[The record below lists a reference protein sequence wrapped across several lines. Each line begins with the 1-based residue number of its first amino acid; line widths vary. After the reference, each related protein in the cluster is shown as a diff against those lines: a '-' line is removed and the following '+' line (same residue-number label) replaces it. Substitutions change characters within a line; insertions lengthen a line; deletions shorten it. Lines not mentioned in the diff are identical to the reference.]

1 MLKQELLDIFYA
13 ITAIRKIQHIKPS
26 TEKIY
31 QYLYKINENV
41 DKNLLVQNIEVMI
54 RKGYL
59 KIEGDDEQE
68 SIFILKSF
76 DEFIDLSKTVTSTDK
91 IYDEIAELENY
102 IDPTEKRNQDVG
114 NCSRPGSNISLLYER
129 MITELKSEIIFLRDQ
144 SSKRD
149 IYFQE
154 EIKFLRKQVETLLG
168 KEVINKEK
176 EIIFVQKPF
185 DTYKETAII
194 TNKETPKDELHIIS
208 ETVKDPNPQS
218 IVTIDEDDTS
228 NQVLREIVSKKDKS
242 MDQTHSKLKKK
253 TNSESTSTSKEKNEK
268 KKIFI
273 LGDSMV
279 KHAWEIPNQLEKKHK
294 VYVRSFSSAK
304 VKCMKGYIKPCIR
317 EEQPDHV
324 ILHVGTN
331 NISSEQNAERIGKS
345 IVDLAKLSVKDHCPV
360 SISNIVPRNDKWNNK
375 AQEVNSFLKNMCTN
389 TGAGEEGGQGEPCPP
404 SPMKFQ

>member
-13 ITAIRKIQHIKPS
+13 ITATRKAQHIKLS

-31 QYLYKINENV
+31 QYLYKINKNV
-41 DKNLLVQNIEVMI
+41 DKNMLVQNIKVMI

-91 IYDEIAELENY
+91 ISDEIAELVNY

-114 NCSRPGSNISLLYER
+114 NCSRPENNISLLYER

-144 SSKRD
+144 SNKRD

-154 EIKFLRKQVETLLG
+154 EIKFLRKQVEALLD

-176 EIIFVQKPF
+176 EVIYVQKPF

-228 NQVLREIVSKKDKS
+228 N
-242 MDQTHSKLKKK
+242 
-253 TNSESTSTSKEKNEK
+253 
-268 KKIFI
+268 
-273 LGDSMV
+273 
-279 KHAWEIPNQLEKKHK
+279 
-294 VYVRSFSSAK
+294 
-304 VKCMKGYIKPCIR
+304 
-317 EEQPDHV
+317 
-324 ILHVGTN
+324 
-331 NISSEQNAERIGKS
+331 
-345 IVDLAKLSVKDHCPV
+345 
-360 SISNIVPRNDKWNNK
+360 
-375 AQEVNSFLKNMCTN
+375 
-389 TGAGEEGGQGEPCPP
+389 
-404 SPMKFQ
+404 

>member
-31 QYLYKINENV
+31 QYLYKINKNV
-41 DKNLLVQNIEVMI
+41 DKNLVVQNIEVMI

-91 IYDEIAELENY
+91 ISDEIAELENY

-114 NCSRPGSNISLLYER
+114 NCSRPENHISLLYER

-144 SSKRD
+144 SNKRD

-176 EIIFVQKPF
+176 EIIYVQKPF
-185 DTYKETAII
+185 DTYKETSII
-194 TNKETPKDELHIIS
+194 TNKETPKDELH
-208 ETVKDPNPQS
+208 
-218 IVTIDEDDTS
+218 
-228 NQVLREIVSKKDKS
+228 KS
-242 MDQTHSKLKKK
+242 LKQL
-253 TNSESTSTSKEKNEK
+253 
-268 KKIFI
+268 KIQI
-273 LGDSMV
+273 
-279 KHAWEIPNQLEKKHK
+279 HK
-294 VYVRSFSSAK
+294 V
-304 VKCMKGYIKPCIR
+304 
-317 EEQPDHV
+317 
-324 ILHVGTN
+324 L
-331 NISSEQNAERIGKS
+331 
-345 IVDLAKLSVKDHCPV
+345 
-360 SISNIVPRNDKWNNK
+360 
-375 AQEVNSFLKNMCTN
+375 
-389 TGAGEEGGQGEPCPP
+389 
-404 SPMKFQ
+404 